1 MKKVTV
7 PVAPVVTVAVR
18 VMLAPVPAEAE
29 EVLRVVVLVAFV
41 TVSGAEEVRELVLDP

>member
-1 MKKVTV
+1 MVVPLKKVTV

-29 EVLRVVVLVAFV
+29 
-41 TVSGAEEVRELVLDP
+41 